1 MIVICENPWGALTLS
16 APWGDK
22 TPGSEGL
29 RPDCQGGDRM
39 DYWNVDHTVVRQR
52 QQGLQ
57 RETENRRLV
66 RALRES
72 RKGAARAGRAVEEVD
87 QYHAEEGVA
96 LVTHH
101 PEILRN
107 SNCFSLLGSRR
118 GDRRVTALWISKGK
132 PRLGWCWAGNP
143 HTWLG
148 SASCGSRVG
157 LGARGG
163 TV

>member
-1 MIVICENPWGALTLS
+1 
-16 APWGDK
+16 
-22 TPGSEGL
+22 
-29 RPDCQGGDRM
+29 M
-39 DYWNVDHTVVRQR
+39 DDWDVVHTVLHQR
-52 QQGLQ
+52 QQDLQ
-57 RETENRRLV
+57 RQTENQRLV

-118 GDRRVTALWISKGK
+118 GDRRVTAL
-132 PRLGWCWAGNP
+132 
-143 HTWLG
+143 
-148 SASCGSRVG
+148 
-157 LGARGG
+157 
-163 TV
+163 